1 MLKLMYD
8 GREFRLSDGRK
19 VNLADANI
27 CVDDVTADHTF
38 YSPETFQSFDMLRV
52 EASYYSEV
60 KRFDTEFDFELWRNS
75 CKPSGLYKFSYHAVT
90 MFVWKGEKVRFKLDD
105 ISIAPAYYSDV
116 SLFGVTKRMMVPNLQ
131 EPTRLTFL
139 IPLYK
144 ENQ

>member
-8 GREFRLSDGRK
+8 GREFRLSDGRV

-27 CVDDVTADHTF
+27 CVDTITVDHTF
-38 YSPETFQSFDMLRV
+38 YSPETFQSFDMVRV

-75 CKPSGLYKFSYHAVT
+75 CNPSRLYKFNYSVVT
-90 MFVWKGEKVRFKLDD
+90 MLVWKGEKVRFKLDD
-105 ISIAPAYYSDV
+105 ISIAPVYYSDV
-116 SLFGVTKRMMVPNLQ
+116 TLLGVTKRVMIPYIQ
-131 EPTRLTFL
+131 DPTRITFL

-144 ENQ
+144 EN

>member
-27 CVDDVTADHTF
+27 CVGRIGYDTAVPFDHRLF
-38 YSPETFQSFDMLRV
+38 PYFKV

-75 CKPSGLYKFSYHAVT
+75 CKPSGLYKLNYRAVT
-90 MFVWKGEKVRFKLDD
+90 MFVLKGEKVRFKLDD
-105 ISIAPAYYSDV
+105 ISIASAYYLDV
-116 SLFGVTKRMMVPNLQ
+116 SLFGVSKEIMVPSLQ

-144 ENQ
+144 ENQCI

>member
-8 GREFRLSDGRK
+8 GREFRLSDGRV

-27 CVDDVTADHTF
+27 CVDHIGYDTVVPFDHRLF
-38 YSPETFQSFDMLRV
+38 PDFKV

-75 CKPSGLYKFSYHAVT
+75 CKPSGLYKFSYMAVT

-116 SLFGVTKRMMVPNLQ
+116 SLFGVTKRMMIPNLQ